1 MIAIPSGADIYL
13 CTTATDM
20 RKSFDGL
27 SGIVRAEFGREPADG
42 SLFLF
47 INRRRDRLKILHWE
61 EGGFVLCI
69 NVWKA
74 EPLKPSVTMTAS
86 PLLRSMPQNCGDADL
101 RYFSLVHQ
109 SPQTLPRRL
118 GGRWRGTSGSEDGV
132 LTAEI
137 DFRAGDVIDW

>member
-13 CTTATDM
+13 CTAATDM

-61 EGGFVLCI
+61 EGGFVL
-69 NVWKA
+69 WYK
-74 EPLKPSVTMTAS
+74 
-86 PLLRSMPQNCGDADL
+86 R
-101 RYFSLVHQ
+101 F
-109 SPQTLPRRL
+109 
-118 GGRWRGTSGSEDGV
+118 
-132 LTAEI
+132 
-137 DFRAGDVIDW
+137 